1 MLEGNIGGHRNN
13 DNCNTQQPMPW
24 DGFSE
29 RRRLD
34 GQPNS
39 QGSGDWFQYKYL
51 FLEKFNGLE
60 RKVNDIEET
69 VDEIKISFVKL
80 QTKILVVSG
89 MSGVISAAL
98 MAGVFTALADK
109 FIK

>member
-1 MLEGNIGGHRNN
+1 MLDGEIGNHRTNYNN
-13 DNCNTQQPMPW
+13 NGQQQMPW
-24 DGFSE
+24 DGFTD
-29 RRRLD
+29 RR
-34 GQPNS
+34 GSMNANS
-39 QGSGDWFQYKYL
+39 HGDWLQYKYL